1 MGFQR
6 NFIMGGLPLI
16 ITCQKFEIL
25 KSFKVTA
32 KAKDDREAMCRKLL
46 RINARDPLFKHKTIW
61 SGL

>member
-1 MGFQR
+1 
-6 NFIMGGLPLI
+6 MGGLPLI